1 MRIQKQWISK
11 PGAAGVNALM
21 TLDAARVLAEG
32 LELREQR
39 RNGGSRQQAR
49 ERVARRVGI
58 APGTLYNLARD
69 RLKKLDADLRHQLA
83 AYAIRDLQHEIASLT
98 SQLESARSLG
108 RSEDPRLVR
117 AIEETLSSAQKLHE
131 AMHGGCQ

>member
-1 MRIQKQWISK
+1 MRIQQSWIFHPK
-11 PGAAGVNALM
+11 APGVNAHL

-39 RNGGSRQQAR
+39 RNGGSRQEAR

-58 APGTLYNLARD
+58 TPGTLYNLARD

-98 SQLESARSLG
+98 SQLEGARSLG
-108 RSEDPRLVR
+108 GAQDPRLVR
-117 AIEETLSSAQKLHE
+117 AIEETLSSAQRLHA
-131 AMHGGCQ
+131 AMHGSEQ